1 MGYRAGA
8 FVAFTLS
15 AAAAMSDEVNGPY
28 LFSIPTELAADQ
40 SLPLAGDIVATL
52 HVPDVDHAADTLERM
67 ANIDL
72 VATGEGFVTVAM
84 SNRATLPGD
93 ALPAHLEP
101 SFVIDYDEPVFET
114 SLQELAQSHGGEP
127 TTDQL
132 IEFVHDFISD
142 KNYSRGFDLASRV
155 ASSREGDCTEH
166 AVMLTALSRA
176 IGRPAR
182 VVAGVLL
189 VSGQDRQLGFGHAW
203 TEIYDD
209 GRWQIADA
217 TLPQR
222 QAPGLTVF
230 YVPTISLE
238 NEGPGYT
245 MDFARIFRL
254 QPSRVSEIAAR
265 QPAQSSRDPV

>member
-1 MGYRAGA
+1 MRYRAGA
-8 FVAFTLS
+8 LVAFALF
-15 AAAAMSDEVNGPY
+15 AAATMADEGSGPY
-28 LFSIPTELAADQ
+28 LFSIPVELAAKQ
-40 SLPLAGDIVATL
+40 SLPLAGTIVATL
-52 HVPDVDHAADTLERM
+52 HVPDVEHAAATLDRV

-72 VATGEGFVTVAM
+72 VAAGEGFVTVAM
-84 SNRATLPGD
+84 SDRATLPGD
-93 ALPAHLEP
+93 PVAAHLAP
-101 SFVIDYDEPVFET
+101 SFVIDFDEPVFEA
-114 SLQELAQSHGGEP
+114 SLRELEQSYGGEP

-132 IEFVHDFISD
+132 IEFVYDFISD

-176 IGRPAR
+176 VGRPAR

-189 VSGQDRQLGFGHAW
+189 VSGPDRQLGFGHAW

-222 QAPGLTVF
+222 EAPDLTVF

-245 MDFARIFRL
+245 MDFARILRL
-254 QPSRVSEIAAR
+254 QPSRVSGISAK
-265 QPAQSSRDPV
+265 QPP